1 MAVLANLEPKE
12 VFAYFE
18 ELCAIPHGSG
28 NTTAI
33 ADHLVSFAKAHGL
46 EHYRDALNNVII
58 IKEATPGYENA
69 APVIIQGHTDMVC
82 EKAEG
87 CTKDMA
93 KEGLDLVVDGD
104 TVYAEGTTLG
114 GDDGIAVA
122 MGMAILAAEDIS
134 HPRVEV
140 VLTVDEETGMDG
152 ARGLDVSPLK
162 GRRMLNIDSE
172 VEGIFTVS
180 CSGGNFTVC
189 TLKVER
195 AAFTSAILKVEVSG
209 LVGGHSGV
217 EIHTGRANANVLLG
231 RVLSAMQKVTP
242 LRVITVRGGLKDNA
256 IPVHAAAIVA
266 VADKPAAEEVAHGFE
281 AVLRREY
288 EGIDPNITIRAFDSS
303 SDITPM
309 TEDSSRKTI
318 EMLEKVPNG
327 IQTMSRDIE
336 GLVQTSLNMGVLNT
350 DNDAVTASLCVRSS
364 VDAER
369 RELDAKI
376 LSVMESLGGIAV
388 VQEEYPGWAYAPDSP
403 VRDLLVEVFTE
414 QYGRAPKLEAIH
426 AGLECGLFAGK
437 LPGLDCISF
446 GPDLTEI
453 HTPRERMHIS
463 SVARTWNMLVE
474 TLKRMK

>member
-1 MAVLANLEPKE
+1 MAVLANLQPKE

-33 ADHLVSFAKAHGL
+33 ADHLVAFAKAHGL

-69 APVIIQGHTDMVC
+69 EPVIIQGHTDMVC
-82 EKAEG
+82 EKTAE
-87 CTKDMA
+87 CAKDMA

-122 MGMAILAAEDIS
+122 MGMAILAARDLC

-180 CSGGNFTVC
+180 CAGGNFTTC
-189 TLKVER
+189 SLEVER

-217 EIHTGRANANVLLG
+217 EIHTGRANANILLG
-231 RVLSAMQKVTP
+231 RVLDAMQKVTP
-242 LRVITVRGGLKDNA
+242 LRIITVKGGLKDNA
-256 IPVHAAAIVA
+256 IPVQAAAIVA
-266 VADKPAAEEVAHGFE
+266 VADKPAAEDVAHGFE
-281 AVLRREY
+281 EVLRREY
-288 EGIDPNITIRAFDSS
+288 AAVDPGITVRAFDSA

-309 TEDSSRKTI
+309 TEDSTRKTI
-318 EMLEKVPNG
+318 AMLQELPNG
-327 IQTMSRDIE
+327 IQVMSRDIE
-336 GLVQTSLNMGVLNT
+336 GLVQTSLNLGILNT
-350 DNDAVTASLCVRSS
+350 DNAAVRASFCVRSS

-369 RELDAKI
+369 AALTDKMAEIMAA
-376 LSVMESLGGIAV
+376 LGGRCEV
-388 VQEEYPGWAYAPDSP
+388 KDDYPGWAYAPVSP
-403 VRDLLVEVFTE
+403 TRDLLVEVFTG
-414 QYGRAPKLEAIH
+414 QYGHAPKLEAIH

-453 HTPRERMHIS
+453 HTPRERMHIA
-463 SVARTWNMLVE
+463 SVARTWALLVE

>member
-1 MAVLANLEPKE
+1 MAVLAHLQPQE

-33 ADHLVSFAKAHGL
+33 ADHLVAFAKAHGL

-69 APVIIQGHTDMVC
+69 EPVIIQGHTDMVC
-82 EKAEG
+82 EKTAE

-122 MGMAILAAEDIS
+122 MGMAILASKELC

-180 CSGGNFTVC
+180 CSGGSFVEC
-189 TLKVER
+189 TLKVDR

-231 RVLSAMQKVTP
+231 RVLAAMQNVTP
-242 LRVITVRGGLKDNA
+242 LRIITVKGGLKDNA
-256 IPVHAAAIVA
+256 IPVHAAAIIA

-281 AVLRREY
+281 EMLRREY
-288 EGIDPNITIRAFDSS
+288 AGIEPDLTVRAFDNS

-309 TEDSSRKTI
+309 TEESTRNTI
-318 EMLEKVPNG
+318 AMLERVPNG
-327 IQTMSRDIE
+327 IQSMSRDIE
-336 GLVQTSLNMGVLNT
+336 GLVQTSLNIGILNT
-350 DNDAVTASLCVRSS
+350 DNDAVKASLCVRSS

-369 RELDAKI
+369 KELEAKI
-376 LSVMESLGGIAV
+376 LAAMESVGGKSEV
-388 VQEEYPGWAYAPDSP
+388 KEEYPGWAYAPVSP

-414 QYGRAPKLEAIH
+414 QYGYAPKLEAIH
-426 AGLECGLFAGK
+426 AGLECGLFAGM

-453 HTPRERMHIS
+453 HTPRERMHIA
-463 SVARTWNMLVE
+463 SVARTWAMLVE

>member
-1 MAVLANLEPKE
+1 MAVLADLQPKE
-12 VFAYFE
+12 VFGYFE

-33 ADHLVSFAKAHGL
+33 ADHLVAFAKVHGL

-69 APVIIQGHTDMVC
+69 QPVILQGHTDMVC
-82 EKAEG
+82 EKAAD

-122 MGMAILAAEDIS
+122 MGMAILAAKDLS

-172 VEGIFTVS
+172 DEGVFTVS
-180 CSGGNFTVC
+180 CAGGNFTNCV
-189 TLKVER
+189 LEVER
-195 AAFTSAILKVEVSG
+195 AAFTSAILKVEVNG
-209 LVGGHSGV
+209 LIGGHSGV

-231 RVLSAMQKVTP
+231 RVLAAMQNVTP
-242 LRVITVRGGLKDNA
+242 LRIITVKGGLKDNA
-256 IPVHAAAIVA
+256 IPVHAAAIIA
-266 VADKPAAEEVAHGFE
+266 VADKPAAEDVARGFE
-281 AVLRREY
+281 EVLRREY
-288 EGIDPNITIRAFDSS
+288 ADVDPGVTVHAFDSA

-309 TEDSSRKTI
+309 TEDSTRKTI
-318 EMLEKVPNG
+318 AMLTELPNG
-327 IQTMSRDIE
+327 IQTMSRDIQ
-336 GLVQTSLNMGVLNT
+336 GLVQTSLNLGILNT
-350 DNDAVTASLCVRSS
+350 DDAAVKASFCVRSS

-369 RELDAKI
+369 AELTERLAT
-376 LSVMESLGGIAV
+376 VMEELGGRA
-388 VQEEYPGWAYAPDSP
+388 ETRDDYPGWAYAPVSP
-403 VRDLLVEVFTE
+403 VRDLMVEVFTE
-414 QYGRAPKLEAIH
+414 QYGHAPKLEAIH

-446 GPDLTEI
+446 GPDLMEI
-453 HTPRERMHIS
+453 HTPRERMHIA
-463 SVARTWNMLVE
+463 SVARTWNLLVE

>member
-1 MAVLANLEPKE
+1 MAVLANLQPKE

-18 ELCAIPHGSG
+18 EICAIPHGSE

-33 ADHLVSFAKAHGL
+33 ADYLVSFAKEHNL

-69 APVIIQGHTDMVC
+69 EPVIIQGHTDMVC
-82 EKAEG
+82 EKTEE
-87 CTKDMA
+87 CTKDME

-104 TVYAEGTTLG
+104 TIYAEGTTLG

-122 MGMAILAAEDIS
+122 MGLAVLASKELS
-134 HPRVEV
+134 HSRVEV

-172 VEGIFTVS
+172 DEGIFTVS
-180 CSGGNFTVC
+180 CSGGSFTEC

-195 AAFTSAILKVEVSG
+195 AAFTSAILKVEISG

-242 LRVITVRGGLKDNA
+242 LRIITVRGGLKDNA
-256 IPVHAAAIVA
+256 IPVQAAAIVA

-281 AVLRREY
+281 EVLRREY
-288 EGIDPNITIRAFDSS
+288 AGIEPNLTVRAFDNS

-309 TEDSSRKTI
+309 TEESTRNTI
-318 EMLEKVPNG
+318 AMLERVPNG
-327 IQTMSRDIE
+327 IQSMSRDIE
-336 GLVQTSLNMGVLNT
+336 GLVQTSLNNGILKT
-350 DNDAVTASLCVRSS
+350 DDAAVRASLCVRSS

-369 RELDAKI
+369 KELEAKI
-376 LSVMESLGGIAV
+376 LAAMESVGGTAV
-388 VQEEYPGWAYAPDSP
+388 VKEEYPGWAYAPVSP
-403 VRDLLVEVFTE
+403 TRDLLVEVFTE
-414 QYGRAPKLEAIH
+414 QYGYAPKLEAIH

-437 LPGLDCISF
+437 IPGLDCISF
-446 GPDLTEI
+446 GPELTEI
-453 HTPRERMHIS
+453 HTPRERMGIS
-463 SVARTWNMLVE
+463 SVGRVWNMLVE